1 MASSTVRLAEVIELV
16 RRLPLEDHE
25 RLVEQIELGLREDGM
40 TESLEGLW
48 ASGDTMPSLEE
59 MQASRRE
66 LWAGLDDDQ
75 LP

>member
-1 MASSTVRLAEVIELV
+1 MGEW
-16 RRLPLEDHE
+16 
-25 RLVEQIELGLREDGM
+25 ELGLREDGM
-40 TESLEGLW
+40 TKSLEGLW
-48 ASGDTMPSLEE
+48 AGGDTMPSLEE